1 VTSVATGPTGWSTDR
16 ADAVLRPLEGAGVV
30 GRFEIQLVTAAVRAA
45 DADGLTVSDEVLL
58 ALALVARATRLGHV
72 CLELTEVDRQVTAG
86 LDDGG
91 TRVGLLLPEPGAW
104 RTALAGSPLVATEES
119 AAAPPVR
126 PLVLAGDRLYLQRYW
141 VLEVAVARGL
151 AERRAAGPGAPDD
164 PDRLAAVLAA
174 LDVVFTGDDGVFTG
188 DDGVFTGDDG
198 DPDGESGHDAQ
209 HRAAARALTYP
220 VTVIAGGP
228 GTGKTHTVAR
238 ILAAGHLAAAARG
251 EVLRAA
257 LAAPT
262 GKAANRMK
270 ESILERV
277 GELQSAGRI
286 DDVLAGTLAATVPT
300 TIHRLLGARGR
311 AGFRHDRDDP
321 VPFDLV
327 VIDETSMV
335 SLPMLARLLDAV
347 PTDARLVLV
356 GDPFQLTSIEAGTV
370 MGDMVGPAEESGD
383 VAMGPLAGRVTE
395 LVRGHRFAG
404 GSAMAAL
411 ALAIRR
417 GEADRAVD
425 ILASGDP
432 EVHWVQPEAGADL
445 DELRAAVVDGAR
457 QVISS
462 ALAGAAPDAIAAAQ
476 RIKVLAAVRHG
487 PNGLLEWSDTIS
499 TRVRDDVPVYRRGG
513 WPRVGTPVMVTGN
526 DPINGLANGDV
537 GVVVL
542 DGDRS
547 RVAMGGSDRLRLL
560 APARLG
566 EWEPWW
572 AMTIHKS
579 QGSEFAHA
587 VVALP
592 TTDSPVLTRELLY
605 TAVTRGKPEVTVVAS
620 ERIVR
625 LAIDRPVAR
634 ASGLRDRLWPGT

>member
-1 VTSVATGPTGWSTDR
+1 
-16 ADAVLRPLEGAGVV
+16 
-30 GRFEIQLVTAAVRAA
+30 
-45 DADGLTVSDEVLL
+45 VLL

-72 CLELTEVDRQVTAG
+72 CLELAEVERQVTTDQG
-86 LDDGG
+86 DDG
-91 TRVGLLLPEPGAW
+91 TRVPLLLPRPAAW
-104 RTALAGSPLVATEES
+104 RKALVASPLVAAEEH
-119 AAAPPVR
+119 ATTAPVR
-126 PLVLAGDRLYLQRYW
+126 PLVLVGDRLYLQRYW
-141 VLEVAVARGL
+141 FFEVEVARGL
-151 AERRAAGPGAPDD
+151 AERRSAGSDAPDD
-164 PDRLAAVLAA
+164 PDRLTAVRDA
-174 LDVVFTGDDGVFTG
+174 LDAVFAGDE
-188 DDGVFTGDDG
+188 G
-198 DPDGESGHDAQ
+198 DPDAESDDDAQ
-209 HRAAARALTYP
+209 RRAAERALTHS

-238 ILAAGHLAAAARG
+238 ILAAGHLAATARG
-251 EVLRAA
+251 QVLRAA

-277 GELQSAGRI
+277 AELHADGRI
-286 DDVLAGTLAATVPT
+286 GDALAETLASTVPT
-300 TIHRLLGARGR
+300 TIHRMLGARGR
-311 AGFRHDRDDP
+311 AGFRHDHDDP
-321 VPFDLV
+321 VPYDLV
-327 VIDETSMV
+327 IIDETSMV

-347 PTDARLVLV
+347 RTDARLVLV
-356 GDPFQLTSIEAGTV
+356 GDPFQLTSIDAGTV
-370 MGDMVGPAEESGD
+370 MGDMVGPADGLGD
-383 VAMGPLAGRVTE
+383 VTVGPLAGRVTE
-395 LVRGHRFAG
+395 LVRGHRFAS

-417 GEADRAVD
+417 GDADRAVA

-432 EVHWVQPEAGADL
+432 EVHWVQPEANAAL

-457 QVISS
+457 QVITS
-462 ALAGAAPDAIAAAQ
+462 ALTGAATESIAAAQ

-487 PNGLLEWSDTIS
+487 PNGLFDWSDTIS
-499 TRVRDDVPVYRRGG
+499 TLVRDDVPVYRRGG

-526 DPINGLANGDV
+526 DPINDLANGDV

-542 DGDRS
+542 DGDHS
-547 RVAMGGSDRLRLL
+547 LVAMGGPDRFRLL

-620 ERIVR
+620 EQIVR
-625 LAIDRPVAR
+625 IAIDRPVAR
-634 ASGLRDRLWPGT
+634 ASGLRDRLWSGG